1 MLYSWRNAYS
11 CSGRT
16 YIAMNFFDLSW
27 CLFCS
32 MRMDGFLKM
41 LLGSRLKAKWLINR
55 QKRFLNTQI
64 CETQNESTIYYRKM
78 MNMVNNYITL
88 LIETTSKTY
97 PQNGNFYIGYC
108 CLTKQSFLKRL
119 LLCQIF
125 PITGTVLYDSF
136 KYETCFY
143 FF

>member
-1 MLYSWRNAYS
+1 
-11 CSGRT
+11 
-16 YIAMNFFDLSW
+16 
-27 CLFCS
+27 
-32 MRMDGFLKM
+32 
-41 LLGSRLKAKWLINR
+41 
-55 QKRFLNTQI
+55 
-64 CETQNESTIYYRKM
+64 M

-143 FF
+143 FLAVKVNKRQVKNSEGIFAKYYFDSLKNFNSTGLASSRLFSFFLTLPQSFLCKLDIYRVIIKKNHF